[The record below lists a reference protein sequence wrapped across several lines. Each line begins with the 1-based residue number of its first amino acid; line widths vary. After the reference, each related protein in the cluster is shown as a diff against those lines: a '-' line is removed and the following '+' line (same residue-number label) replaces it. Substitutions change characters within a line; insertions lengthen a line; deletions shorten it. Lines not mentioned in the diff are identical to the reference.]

1 MQHLRRYWCLFNCKI
16 QLSLS
21 RENECVFVVANEMH
35 SSYVMRQT
43 AIFMR
48 DLSRL
53 SHDYICSAVYF
64 CRFALVASSLHGRP
78 IIIFSQRSNR
88 PEKMSKMWP
97 VFIEKQN
104 FTKPVQQT
112 SLTFMRVCRATRV
125 TRVTRGKGKDL
136 SLRVTCVARQAP
148 WLSRFAWQNSLN

>member
-1 MQHLRRYWCLFNCKI
+1 MQHLRRYWWLFNCKI

-64 CRFALVASSLHGRP
+64 CRFGLVASSLHGRP

-112 SLTFMRVCRATRV
+112 SLWRSWEFVAQRAWHAWREEKEKISPRVSRALH
-125 TRVTRGKGKDL
+125 GKLLGFHVLHDKI
-136 SLRVTCVARQAP
+136 V
-148 WLSRFAWQNSLN
+148 